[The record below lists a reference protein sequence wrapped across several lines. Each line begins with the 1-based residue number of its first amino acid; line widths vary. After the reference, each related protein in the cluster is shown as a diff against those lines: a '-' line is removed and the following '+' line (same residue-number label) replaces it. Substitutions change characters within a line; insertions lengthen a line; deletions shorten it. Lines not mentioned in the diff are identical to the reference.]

1 MKPSALLSGLVAL
14 VAAGCSRPE
23 APHAAM
29 TLPTAKVRVTAVQAS
44 ELPQLSEVTG
54 TVRPVQRATLSART
68 MGAIIDLPVAL
79 GQRVRAGETLARIA
93 AEDTAA
99 RVAQAKSQLNLVKR
113 DLARERDLLTK
124 GASTAETVRTLEDRL
139 AGLEAAVREAEA
151 LLAHAEIRAPF
162 DGVIAR
168 RPANPGDIVFPG
180 QALLEIEGASGF
192 EIEAGI
198 PETLAS
204 TLRTGTTLGCRVD
217 GLRFNGVVREL
228 SPAADPATRT
238 VSAKIAVPA
247 GTAVRSGQFARL
259 EVAAA
264 IQRTLLVPAES
275 VSLLGQM
282 ERVFLAGEQRD
293 GFGRYQQCSLRGG
306 RDFEARKLPGT
317 RRGAR
322 RYRDLRTD
330 RAGGGI
336 GGRRQFADDAVEA
349 KSVNAAAQGGSGA
362 QGGR

>member
-1 MKPSALLSGLVAL
+1 
-14 VAAGCSRPE
+14 
-23 APHAAM
+23 M

-168 RPANPGDIVFPG
+168 RPANPGDIAFPG
-180 QALLEIEGASGF
+180 QPLLEIEGIGGF

-204 TLRTGTTLGCRVD
+204 TLRTGTGLGCRVD
-217 GLRFNGVVREL
+217 ALHFNGVIREL
-228 SPAADPATRT
+228 SSAADPATRT
-238 VSAKIAVPA
+238 VSAKIAVPTDA
-247 GTAVRSGQFARL
+247 AVRSGQFAR
-259 EVAAA
+259 VAIPGAT
-264 IQRTLLVPAES
+264 QRTLLIPAES
-275 VSLLGQM
+275 VSLIGQM
-282 ERVFLAGEQRD
+282 ERVFIAGEGNRAV
-293 GFGRYQQCSLRGG
+293 LRIV
-306 RDFEARKLPGT
+306 RT
-317 RRGAR
+317 GAR
-322 RYRDLRTD
+322 RGDAIEVLAGLDAGDLVIL
-330 RAGGGI
+330 AP
-336 GGRRQFADDAVEA
+336 
-349 KSVNAAAQGGSGA
+349 AATLREGQPLEV
-362 QGGR
+362 QP

>member
-1 MKPSALLSGLVAL
+1 MKLPLLLSGLVAL
-14 VAAGCSRPE
+14 VAAGCARHD
-23 APHAAM
+23 APPAAAA
-29 TLPTAKVRVTAVQAS
+29 LPVAKVRVSTVQAA
-44 ELPQLSEVTG
+44 ELPQLAEVTG
-54 TVRPVQRATLSART
+54 TVRPVQRATLAAKT

-79 GQRVRAGETLARIA
+79 GQRVRAGETLARITA
-93 AEDTAA
+93 DDTAA
-99 RVAQAKSQLNLVKR
+99 RVAQAKSQSVLVQR
-113 DLARERDLLTK
+113 DLARERDLLAK
-124 GASTAETVRTLEDRL
+124 GASTAETVRSLEDRL
-139 AGLEAAVREAEA
+139 SGLEAAVREAEA
-151 LLAHAEIRAPF
+151 LLAHAVIRAPF

-282 ERVFLAGEQRD
+282 ERVFLAGEGNRAV
-293 GFGRYQQCSLRGG
+293 LRIV
-306 RDFEARKLPGT
+306 RT
-317 RRGAR
+317 GAR
-322 RYRDLRTD
+322 R
-330 RAGGGI
+330 GE
-336 GGRRQFADDAVEA
+336 AVEVLA
-349 KSVNAAAQGGSGA
+349 GLDAGDRVVLAPAATLREGQPLEV
-362 QGGR
+362 QP